1 MGVKIRCD
9 WASSHSDYFEYH
21 DQDWGVPEEHDHM
34 VFEKLCLELFQSG
47 LSWRTI
53 LNKRENFRKAFKGFD
68 VYRVSRF
75 SESQI
80 AKLLDNKGIVRHRGK
95 IEAVVHNGVRAKE
108 LIREFGSLNHY
119 FWSFE
124 GMESTRDR
132 SDSDVSKTKTSTLI
146 SKDLKKRG
154 WKFVGPTTV
163 YSFMQ
168 SLGIVNDHDSQC
180 FRFGEVQRKIDS
192 FKSKTFR

>member
-1 MGVKIRCD
+1 MGVRIRCD
-9 WASSHSDYFEYH
+9 WASSHLDYFEYH

-53 LNKRENFRKAFKGFD
+53 LNKRENFRKAFKDFD

-80 AKLLDNKGIVRHRGK
+80 GKLLDDKGIVRHRGK

-124 GMESTRDR
+124 GMESTRDL

>member
-1 MGVKIRCD
+1 
-9 WASSHSDYFEYH
+9 
-21 DQDWGVPEEHDHM
+21 M
-34 VFEKLCLELFQSG
+34 VFEKFCLELFQSE

-53 LNKRENFRKAFKGFD
+53 LNKRENFRKACKDFD
-68 VYRVSRF
+68 VYSVSRF

-80 AKLLDNKGIVRHRGK
+80 AKMVDNKGIVRHRGK
-95 IEAVVHNGVRAKE
+95 IEAVVHNFIRAKR

-132 SDSDVSKTKTSTLI
+132 SDSDASKTIISKLI

-180 FRFGEVQRKIDS
+180 FRFGGSTESAWSEQMVLPFFTSINPK
-192 FKSKTFR
+192 

>member
-1 MGVKIRCD
+1 MVAKKRCD
-9 WASSHSDYFEYH
+9 WASSHPDYFEYH

-53 LNKRENFRKAFKGFD
+53 LNKRENFRKAFKDFD

-95 IEAVVHNGVRAKE
+95 IEAVVHNGIRAKE

>member
-1 MGVKIRCD
+1 M
-9 WASSHSDYFEYH
+9 
-21 DQDWGVPEEHDHM
+21 PEENDHM

-53 LNKRENFRKAFKGFD
+53 LNKRENFRKAFKEFD
-68 VYRVSRF
+68 VYSVSRF
-75 SESQI
+75 SEPQI

-95 IEAVVHNGVRAKE
+95 IEAVVHNAIRARE

-119 FWSFE
+119 FWPFE
-124 GMESTRDR
+124 GMGSK
-132 SDSDVSKTKTSTLI
+132 SDFSDPDVSKTKTSTLI

-168 SLGIVNDHDSQC
+168 SLGIVNDHDSHC
-180 FRFGEVQRKIDS
+180 FRLCEVERKIAS
-192 FKSKTFR
+192 FKQKTFYK

>member
-1 MGVKIRCD
+1 MVAKIRCD

-53 LNKRENFRKAFKGFD
+53 LNKRANFRKAFKDFD
-68 VYRVSRF
+68 VNSVSCF

-80 AKLLDNKGIVRHRGK
+80 AKLLDNKGIVRHRRK
-95 IEAVVHNGVRAKE
+95 IEAVVQNAIGAKE
-108 LIREFGSLNHY
+108 LIKEFGSLNHY

-124 GMESTRDR
+124 GMEAKSNF
-132 SDSDVSKTKTSTLI
+132 SDSDPGKTETSALI

-154 WKFVGPTTV
+154 WRFVGPTTV

-168 SLGIVNDHDSQC
+168 SLGIVNDHDSHC
-180 FRFGEVQRKIDS
+180 FRFGEVQRKIAF
-192 FKSKTFR
+192 FKSKTFQ

>member
-1 MGVKIRCD
+1 
-9 WASSHSDYFEYH
+9 
-21 DQDWGVPEEHDHM
+21 M

-53 LNKRENFRKAFKGFD
+53 LNKRENFRKAFKDFD

-95 IEAVVHNGVRAKE
+95 IEPVVHNGIRAKE

-124 GMESTRDR
+124 GMESTRNR

>member
-1 MGVKIRCD
+1 MGVRIRCD
-9 WASSHSDYFEYH
+9 WASSHLDYFEYH
-21 DQDWGVPEEHDHM
+21 DQDWGVPEERDHM

-53 LNKRENFRKAFKGFD
+53 LNKRENFRKAFKDFD

-80 AKLLDNKGIVRHRGK
+80 GKLLDDKGIVRHRGK
-95 IEAVVHNGVRAKE
+95 IEAVVHNGARAKE

>member
-1 MGVKIRCD
+1 MGTKIRCD

-53 LNKRENFRKAFKGFD
+53 LNKRENFRKAFNEFD
-68 VYRVSRF
+68 VYGVSRF
-75 SESQI
+75 SEPQI

-95 IEAVVHNGVRAKE
+95 IEAVVHNAIRARE
-108 LIREFGSLNHY
+108 LISEFGSLNHY
-119 FWSFE
+119 FWFFE
-124 GMESTRDR
+124 GMESKSDF
-132 SDSDVSKTKTSTLI
+132 SDSDASKTKTSTLI

-168 SLGIVNDHDSQC
+168 SLGIVNDHDSHC
-180 FRFGEVQRKIDS
+180 FRFGEVQRKIAF
-192 FKSKTFR
+192 FKNKTFR

>member
-1 MGVKIRCD
+1 VGAKIRCD
-9 WASSHSDYFEYH
+9 WASSHPDYFEYH

-53 LNKRENFRKAFKGFD
+53 LNKRENFRKAFKDFD

-95 IEAVVHNGVRAKE
+95 IEAVVHNGIRARE
-108 LIREFGSLNHY
+108 LIEDFGSLNHY

-132 SDSDVSKTKTSTLI
+132 SDSDASKSKTSTLI

>member
-1 MGVKIRCD
+1 MGAKIRCD
-9 WASSHSDYFEYH
+9 WASSHSNYFVYH
-21 DQDWGVPEEHDHM
+21 DQDWGVPEGHDHM
-34 VFEKLCLELFQSG
+34 VFEKLCLELFQAG

-53 LNKRENFRKAFKGFD
+53 LNKRESFRKAFKDFD

-80 AKLLDNKGIVRHRGK
+80 AKLLDDRGIVRHRGK
-95 IEAVVHNGVRAKE
+95 IEAVVHNGIRATE
-108 LIREFGSLNHY
+108 LIEEFGSLNHY

-132 SDSDVSKTKTSTLI
+132 SDSDASKTKTSTLI

-168 SLGIVNDHDSQC
+168 SLGIVNDHDSHC

-192 FKSKTFR
+192 FKNKTFQ

>member
-1 MGVKIRCD
+1 MGARIRCN

-53 LNKRENFRKAFKGFD
+53 LNKRENFRKAFKDFD
-68 VYRVSRF
+68 VYRVSGF

-95 IEAVVHNGVRAKE
+95 IEAVVHNGIRAKE

-124 GMESTRDR
+124 GTESTKDR
-132 SDSDVSKTKTSTLI
+132 SDSDASRTKTSTLI

-168 SLGIVNDHDSQC
+168 SIGIVNDHDSQC

-192 FKSKTFR
+192 FKSKPFR

>member
-1 MGVKIRCD
+1 MVAKKRCD
-9 WASSHSDYFEYH
+9 WASSHPDYFEYH

-47 LSWRTI
+47 LNWRTI
-53 LNKRENFRKAFKGFD
+53 LNKRENFRKAFKDFD

-132 SDSDVSKTKTSTLI
+132 SDSDVSKTKTSTLV

-154 WKFVGPTTV
+154 WKFLGPTTI

>member
-1 MGVKIRCD
+1 MVAKIRCD

-21 DQDWGVPEEHDHM
+21 DQDWGVPEERDHM

-53 LNKRENFRKAFKGFD
+53 LNKRENFRKAFKDFD

-95 IEAVVHNGVRAKE
+95 IEAVVHNGIRAKE

-124 GMESTRDR
+124 DMESKSDR
-132 SDSDVSKTKTSTLI
+132 SDSDASQTKTSTLI

-168 SLGIVNDHDSQC
+168 SLGIVNDHDRQC
-180 FRFGEVQRKIDS
+180 FRFREVQRKIDS
-192 FKSKTFR
+192 FKSKTF